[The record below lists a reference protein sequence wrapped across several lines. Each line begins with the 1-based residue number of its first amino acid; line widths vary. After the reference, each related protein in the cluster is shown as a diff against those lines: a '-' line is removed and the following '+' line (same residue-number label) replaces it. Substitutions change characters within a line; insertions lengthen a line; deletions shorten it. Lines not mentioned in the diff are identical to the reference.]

1 MHQNSHTTGMP
12 EYGLNFE
19 DIFKLK
25 FALAVLYRVYFLG
38 HLDFLLSQLSGPREK
53 NSADTLMEM
62 LLNQGN
68 PTLLS
73 VR

>member
-1 MHQNSHTTGMP
+1 MP